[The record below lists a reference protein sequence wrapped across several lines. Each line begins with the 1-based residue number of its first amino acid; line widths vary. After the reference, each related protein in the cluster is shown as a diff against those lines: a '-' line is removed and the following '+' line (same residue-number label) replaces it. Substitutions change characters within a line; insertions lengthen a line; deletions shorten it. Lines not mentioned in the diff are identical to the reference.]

1 MAPDLLNFNTLLVNF
16 AKCSSY
22 LSNVGLG
29 PELNLSQLQFQV
41 KPCLLNVDIML
52 VIFVKG

>member
-1 MAPDLLNFNTLLVNF
+1 MEPFLLNFNTLLVML
-16 AKCSSY
+16 ATCSSY

-29 PELNLSQLQFQV
+29 PELNLSQRQFQV

-52 VIFVKG
+52 VIIVKG